1 MSVSSTAEANITLGT
16 NPTLTKENSL
26 QRKGKDPLQ
35 LPVSASDIH
44 PSPLP
49 GDRPITASTFEIS
62 DTVNILGIRPI
73 AASELQVSDTINLLG
88 IRPIAASKLQVSKT
102 ITTSGIRPIAS
113 NKIEKID
120 ELIGYLD

>member
-1 MSVSSTAEANITLGT
+1 MSVSSIGKVDAINKSTDSTPENTSQVVTLPFST
-16 NPTLTKENSL
+16 SSFQT
-26 QRKGKDPLQ
+26 
-35 LPVSASDIH
+35 
-44 PSPLP
+44 SPLP

-62 DTVNILGIRPI
+62 DTVNLLGIRPI
-73 AASELQVSDTINLLG
+73 AASEIQVSETINLHG
-88 IRPIAASKLQVSKT
+88 IRPIAASELQVSKT